1 MSRAHVGRLAVV
13 ATLGAATA
21 AVGQEPTETPPS
33 DRWTVAV
40 APYLWAASLD
50 GHSAVGGTR
59 SDVDVPF
66 EDTPEG
72 PILRGDARDRRAQ
85 GPLRDRGQ

>member
-1 MSRAHVGRLAVV
+1 MTAPTVGLSGAVKFEMAPDGEPVFRREAEVESVDRGPPEMTPAHVGWSAVV

-40 APYLWAASLD
+40 APYLTGRLF
-50 GHSAVGGTR
+50 GK
-59 SDVDVPF
+59 
-66 EDTPEG
+66 
-72 PILRGDARDRRAQ
+72 
-85 GPLRDRGQ
+85 